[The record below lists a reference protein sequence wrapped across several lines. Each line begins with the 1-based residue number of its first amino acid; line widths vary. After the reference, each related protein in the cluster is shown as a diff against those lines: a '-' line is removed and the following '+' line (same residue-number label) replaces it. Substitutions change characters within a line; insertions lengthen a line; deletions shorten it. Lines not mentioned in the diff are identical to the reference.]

1 MINYLMSKRHIL
13 HITDYK
19 SPYAYLAKDPTYAL
33 EDEFDVSVEWR
44 HFTLDIPSFLGDVES
59 RTETEWRKVRYAY
72 MDMRRWAN
80 KRGLTVRGPRR
91 IYDSSP
97 AGIGMQYAQ
106 DQGVFRPYNDRVFY
120 RFWNHEL
127 EVDDVDALT
136 AVLREAGADADGFAA
151 YLNGEG
157 RRIHDEMRLETE
169 KLGIFGVPS
178 FVLDGEIFWGYDRM
192 ELLRE
197 RLREEV

>member
-1 MINYLMSKRHIL
+1 MSKRHIL

-106 DQGVFRPYNDRVFY
+106 AQGVFRPYNDRVFY

>member
-1 MINYLMSKRHIL
+1 MSTRNIL
-13 HITDYK
+13 HFTEYK

-33 EDEFDVSVEWR
+33 EEEFDVEVEWR
-44 HFTLDIPSFLGDVES
+44 HFTLDIPSFLGNVDS
-59 RTETEWRKVRYAY
+59 RTETQWRKVRYAY

-80 KRGLTVRGPRR
+80 KRGLTVKGPRR
-91 IYDSSP
+91 VYDSSP
-97 AGIGMQYAQ
+97 AAIGMQYAQ
-106 DQGVFRPYNDRVFY
+106 AQGVFRGYNDRVFW

-136 AVLREAGADADGFAA
+136 GVLEEAGADTAGFAA
-151 YLNGEG
+151 YLGGDG
-157 RRIHDEMRLETE
+157 RRLHDEMRQEAE
-169 KLGIFGVPS
+169 KMGIFGVPR

-197 RLREEV
+197 RLRGV

>member
-1 MINYLMSKRHIL
+1 MSKRHIL
-13 HITDYK
+13 HIIDYK
-19 SPYAYLAKDPTYAL
+19 SPYAYLAKDPAYAL

-44 HFTLDIPSFLGDVES
+44 HFTLDIPSFLGAVDT

-106 DQGVFRPYNDRVFY
+106 DQGVFRSYNDRVFY
-120 RFWNHEL
+120 GFWNHEL

-136 AVLREAGADADGFAA
+136 NVLHEVGADAGGFAE
-151 YLNGEG
+151 YLAGAG
-157 RRIHDEMRLETE
+157 QRRHDEMRLETE
-169 KLGIFGVPS
+169 KLGVFGVPS
-178 FVLDGEIFWGYDRM
+178 FILDGEIFWGYDRI

-197 RLREEV
+197 RLREIN

>member
-1 MINYLMSKRHIL
+1 MATQKIL

-19 SPYAYLAKDPTYAL
+19 SPFAYLTKDPTYAL
-33 EDEFDVSVEWR
+33 EDEFDVIVEWR
-44 HFTLDIPSFLGDVES
+44 HFTLDIPSFLGAVET

-106 DQGVFRPYNDRVFY
+106 DQGVFRPYNDRVFKG
-120 RFWNHEL
+120 FWNHEL

-136 AVLREAGADADGFAA
+136 AVLDEVGADASGFAD
-151 YLNGEG
+151 YLAGEG
-157 RRIHDEMRLETE
+157 RRLHDEMRLETE
-169 KLGIFGVPS
+169 NLGVFGVPS

-192 ELLRE
+192 EMLRE
-197 RLREEV
+197 RLAGD

>member
-1 MINYLMSKRHIL
+1 MSSKKIL
-13 HITDYK
+13 HFTDYK
-19 SPYAYLAKDPTYAL
+19 SPFAYLAKDPTYAL
-33 EDEFDVSVEWR
+33 EDEFAVAVEWR
-44 HFTLDIPSFLGDVES
+44 HFTLDIPSFLGAVDT

-97 AGIGMQYAQ
+97 AGIGMQFAQ
-106 DQGVFRPYNDRVFY
+106 DQGVFRPYNDRVFKG
-120 RFWNHEL
+120 FWNHEL

-136 AVLREAGADADGFAA
+136 AVLDEVGAEAGGFAA
-151 YLNGEG
+151 YLAGEG
-157 RRIHDEMRLETE
+157 RRLHDERREETE
-169 KLGIFGVPS
+169 KLGVFGVPS

-192 ELLRE
+192 DLLRE
-197 RLREEV
+197 RLRGE

>member
-1 MINYLMSKRHIL
+1 MATQKIL

-19 SPYAYLAKDPTYAL
+19 SPFAYLAKDPTYAL
-33 EDEFDVSVEWR
+33 EDEFDVIVEWR
-44 HFTLDIPSFLGDVES
+44 HFTLDIPSFLGAVET

-106 DQGVFRPYNDRVFY
+106 DQGVFRPYNDRVFKG
-120 RFWNHEL
+120 FWNHEL

-136 AVLREAGADADGFAA
+136 AVLDEVGADASGFAD
-151 YLNGEG
+151 YLAGEG
-157 RRIHDEMRLETE
+157 RRLHDEMRLETE
-169 KLGIFGVPS
+169 NLGVFG
-178 FVLDGEIFWGYDRM
+178 
-192 ELLRE
+192 
-197 RLREEV
+197 

>member
-1 MINYLMSKRHIL
+1 MATQKIL

-19 SPYAYLAKDPTYAL
+19 SPFAYLAKDPTYAL
-33 EDEFDVSVEWR
+33 EDEFDVIVEWR
-44 HFTLDIPSFLGDVES
+44 HFTLDIPSFLGAVET

-106 DQGVFRPYNDRVFY
+106 DQGVFRPYNDRVFKG
-120 RFWNHEL
+120 FWNHEL

-136 AVLREAGADADGFAA
+136 AVLDEVGADASGFAD
-151 YLNGEG
+151 YLAGEG
-157 RRIHDEMRLETE
+157 RRLHDEMRLETE
-169 KLGIFGVPS
+169 NLGVFGVPS

-192 ELLRE
+192 EMLLE
-197 RLREEV
+197 RLAGD

>member
-1 MINYLMSKRHIL
+1 MSKRHIL
-13 HITDYK
+13 HIIDYK
-19 SPYAYLAKDPTYAL
+19 SPYAYLAKDPAYAL

-44 HFTLDIPSFLGDVES
+44 HFTLDIPSFLGAVDT
-59 RTETEWRKVRYAY
+59 RTETEWRKVRYTY

-120 RFWNHEL
+120 GFWNHEL

-136 AVLREAGADADGFAA
+136 NVLHEVGADAGGFAE
-151 YLNGEG
+151 YFLGEG
-157 RRIHDEMRLETE
+157 QRRHDEMRLETE
-169 KLGIFGVPS
+169 KLGVFGVPS
-178 FVLDGEIFWGYDRM
+178 FILDGEIFWGYDRI

-197 RLREEV
+197 RLREIN

>member
-1 MINYLMSKRHIL
+1 MTKRQIIHL
-13 HITDYK
+13 TDYK
-19 SPYAYLAKDPTYAL
+19 SPFAYLAKDPTYEL
-33 EDEFDVSVEWR
+33 EDEFDVEVEWR
-44 HFTLDIPSFLGDVES
+44 HFTLDIPSFLGAVETRS
-59 RTETEWRKVRYAY
+59 ETEWRKVRYAY

-97 AGIGMQYAQ
+97 AAIGMQYAQ
-106 DQGVFRPYNDRVFY
+106 AQDVFRPYNDRIFK

-127 EVDDVDALT
+127 EVDDAAAITD
-136 AVLREAGADADGFAA
+136 VLAEVGADVTGFAD
-151 YLNGEG
+151 YLQGEG
-157 RRIHDEMRLETE
+157 RRQHDALRRETE
-169 KLGIFGVPS
+169 KLGVFGVPS

-197 RLREEV
+197 RLREG